1 MQRTTVVLLA
11 ASWCAALAT
20 ASSASL
26 AAQSR
31 DDVAT
36 LDGIIRAYYEVV
48 SGPAG
53 ESADRQRDMFLHH
66 PDALVGMVG
75 LDADRRPALHT
86 MTLAE
91 YHDRFGGP
99 RSEPFYEWEIH
110 REVMRFGSIAHVWST
125 YVESD
130 APDRDPA
137 GRGINSITLYFD
149 GERWWITGWIYDS
162 ERADNPIPAEYLP
175 R

>member
-1 MQRTTVVLLA
+1 MTKCILPALAAVLLTLGA
-11 ASWCAALAT
+11 PT
-20 ASSASL
+20 

-31 DDVAT
+31 ADVAT

-53 ESADRQRDMFLHH
+53 GYADRARDMYIHH
-66 PDALVGMVG
+66 PDALVAIAGPDEDGNNVV
-75 LDADRRPALHT
+75 RT

-99 RSEPFYEWEIH
+99 RAEPFYESEIH
-110 REVMRFGSIAHVWST
+110 RETQRFGSIAHVWST

-130 APDRDPA
+130 TPGGNPR

-149 GERWWITGWIYDS
+149 GDRWWVMGWIYDS
-162 ERADNPIPAEYLP
+162 ERAGNPIPAEYLP